1 MKAPVLLSALFLLF
15 AGAAPA
21 TAQPTVYRCGN
32 EYTRAPCSEGR
43 VIDTQ
48 NSATTAARRAEAA
61 RVLTSEK
68 RLAEDMARDRRLAEA
83 SIKPAMAGSLGPHKV
98 AAADAKPASKPAP
111 KKKKKSRATP
121 RSGAD
126 DSADDFVAQVPK
138 AKKQP

>member
-1 MKAPVLLSALFLLF
+1 MKVRVLGALFLLLT
-15 AGAAPA
+15 GTTAAM
-21 TAQPTVYRCGN
+21 AQSAVYRCGN

-43 VIDTQ
+43 VVDTQ

-98 AAADAKPASKPAP
+98 AAADAKPAP
-111 KKKKKSRATP
+111 KKKKKARAKAY
-121 RSGAD
+121 SGAD